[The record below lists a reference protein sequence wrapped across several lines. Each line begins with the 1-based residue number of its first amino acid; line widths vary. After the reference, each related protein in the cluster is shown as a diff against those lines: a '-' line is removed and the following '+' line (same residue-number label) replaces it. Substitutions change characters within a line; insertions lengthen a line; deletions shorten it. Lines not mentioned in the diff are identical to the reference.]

1 MSMEVI
7 LDELTPFE
15 FFSHGG
21 IVKITVSDELSKECN
36 VKKKYTFFEYK
47 AYIRFFR
54 NLYMT
59 YIHNHS
65 DEKTYDAYTYVNSNV
80 SLTPTIGNAEYVI
93 DLKYDRV
100 RTYEIAKFY
109 YSHDKNETSVEPRDP
124 YGIPNVCFSLI
135 DETDDR
141 WGEYTKQRLE
151 RGFDDSETWSLDGTI
166 SKFIYPR
173 LKAFLEDTK
182 RLSCH
187 PASIDFD
194 EWVSILEKMVKG
206 FELLSLDEM
215 KTNDEDVII
224 EEALDLFRK
233 HFYSLW
239 T

>member
-21 IVKITVSDELSKECN
+21 IVKLTVSDELSKECN

-47 AYIRFFR
+47 EYIRFFR

-109 YSHDKNETSVEPRDP
+109 YSHDRNEPSVEPRDP

-173 LKAFLEDTK
+173 LKVFLEYTK

-187 PASIDFD
+187 PVGIDFD
-194 EWVSILEKMVKG
+194 EWVPIIERMVKG
-206 FELLSLDEM
+206 FELLSSDEV
-215 KTNDEDVII
+215 KTNDEYVII

-233 HFYSLW
+233 HFHSLW

>member
-1 MSMEVI
+1 MEVI

-21 IVKITVSDELSKECN
+21 IVKLTVSDELSKECN

-65 DEKTYDAYTYVNSNV
+65 DENTYDAYTYVNYNV
-80 SLTPTIGNAEYVI
+80 SLIPTIGNAEYVI
-93 DLKYDRV
+93 DLKYDHV

-109 YSHDKNETSVEPRDP
+109 YSHDRNETSVESRDP

-166 SKFIYPR
+166 SKFICPR

-194 EWVSILEKMVKG
+194 EWISILEKMIKG
-206 FELLSLDEM
+206 FELLSLDEV

-233 HFYSLW
+233 HFHSLW